1 MSTQNEDLV
10 ANWIKENGNPAIEK
24 LTQINQETAE
34 EVTSLLKQKGLD
46 ADRLALLVDIQIA
59 EVTQW
64 LNGKHNF
71 SQQKLDQI
79 LATINSKIK

>member
-24 LTQINQETAE
+24 LTQINQETAKK
-34 EVTSLLKQKGLD
+34 VASLLKEKGLD
-46 ADRLALLVDIQIA
+46 ANRLALLVDIQIA
-59 EVTQW
+59 EITQW
-64 LNGKHNF
+64 LSGKHNF

-79 LATINSKIK
+79 LTTIDSKN